1 MQKKIFIA
9 LIAIGGSFLCET
21 AEGQILKKLKDKVN
35 QAAGKTAGEKTGTN
49 TGDNTGNSGNSSTSS
64 NTTTSRP
71 SNKGGA
77 GLVSTPPDLAAN
89 MTSSEASF
97 KENKYSESRF
107 ALQQAIL
114 GVELQIGK
122 EILKSLPDSVSGLPK
137 IAEKD
142 KVASG
147 GWGWSGLTI
156 SRDYQRDDK
165 FLGVGIQDFSYL
177 GPAWSMFL
185 NGGMMNSQMENEKQK
200 MKNIM
205 VKGNKGVISYDDSKG
220 YTVVVMLTQGSALV
234 WEGVNF
240 ASEDEIMK
248 AVNAFDIDRIKKFLG
263 EK

>member
-1 MQKKIFIA
+1 MKKMHIA
-9 LIAIGGSFLCET
+9 LLALSGSMLCQSVD
-21 AEGQILKKLKDKVN
+21 AQLLKKLKDKVN
-35 QAAGKTAGEKTGTN
+35 QAADKASGDKTGTN
-49 TGDNTGNSGNSSTSS
+49 SGNTSGSSTGNSGSS
-64 NTTTSRP
+64 NTTTTRP
-71 SNKGGA
+71 TNKGGA
-77 GLVSTPPDLAAN
+77 GLISTPPDVNAN

-97 KENKYSESRF
+97 KDSKYSESRF

-122 EILKSLPDSVSGLPK
+122 EILKSLPDSVQGLPK

-142 KVASG
+142 KVASS

-156 SRDYQRDDK
+156 SRDYQKDDK

-185 NGGMMNSQMENEKQK
+185 QGGMMNSQVENDQQK
-200 MKNIM
+200 MKNIL

-220 YTVVVMLTQGSALV
+220 YTVVVMLNQGSALV

-240 ASEDEIMK
+240 ASEDDMMK
-248 AVNAFDIDRIKKFLG
+248 AVNTFDIDRIKKFLG

>member
-1 MQKKIFIA
+1 MVA
-9 LIAIGGSFLCET
+9 LCSTTIWQN
-21 AEGQILKKLKDKVN
+21 AEAQLLKKLKDKVN
-35 QAAGKTAGEKTGTN
+35 QAADKAVGDKTGTN
-49 TGDNTGNSGNSSTSS
+49 TGTNTGNTGTTGSSTSTS
-64 NTTTSRP
+64 SRP

-77 GLVSTPPDLAAN
+77 GLISTPPDIAAN

-97 KENKYSESRF
+97 KDNKFSESRY
-107 ALQQAIL
+107 ALQQSIL

-122 EILKSLPDSVSGLPK
+122 EILKSLPDSVQGLPK
-137 IAEKD
+137 ITEKD
-142 KVASG
+142 KVASS

-156 SRDYQRDDK
+156 SRDYQKDDK

-177 GPAWSMFL
+177 GPAWAMFL
-185 NGGMMNSQMENEKQK
+185 NGGMMNSQVENEKQK

-240 ASEDEIMK
+240 ASEDDIMK
-248 AVNAFDIDRIKKFLG
+248 AVNTFDIDRIKKFLG

>member
-1 MQKKIFIA
+1 MLIA
-9 LIAIGGSFLCET
+9 LMALYGCMISHSVDA
-21 AEGQILKKLKDKVN
+21 QILKKLKDKVN
-35 QAAGKTAGEKTGTN
+35 QAADKAVGSKTGTDPG
-49 TGDNTGNSGNSSTSS
+49 TGSGPATNSGST

-71 SNKGGA
+71 TNKGGA
-77 GLVSTPPDLAAN
+77 GLISTPPDVNAN
-89 MTSSEASF
+89 MASSETSF
-97 KENKYSESRF
+97 KANKYSESRF

-142 KVASG
+142 KVASS

-156 SRDYQRDDK
+156 SRDYQKDDK

-185 NGGMMNSQMENEKQK
+185 QGGMMNSQMENDQQK
-200 MKNIM
+200 MKNIL

-240 ASEDEIMK
+240 ATEADMMN

>member
-1 MQKKIFIA
+1 MYKKIFITLVA
-9 LIAIGGSFLCET
+9 LSGSISCMT
-21 AEGQILKKLKDKVN
+21 ADAQILKKLKDKVN
-35 QAAGKTAGEKTGTN
+35 QATDKAIGDKTGTN
-49 TGDNTGNSGNSSTSS
+49 SGNTANPNNGGSTNTTSS
-64 NTTTSRP
+64 RP
-71 SNKGGA
+71 TNKGGA
-77 GLVSTPPDLAAN
+77 GLISTPPDVNAN

-97 KENKYSESRF
+97 KDNKYSESRF

-114 GVELQIGK
+114 GVELQIGQ
-122 EILKSLPDSVSGLPK
+122 EILKSLPNEVMGLPK

-142 KVASG
+142 RVASS

-156 SRDYQRDDK
+156 SRDYQKEDK

-177 GPAWSMFL
+177 GPAWSMFMQ
-185 NGGMMNSQMENEKQK
+185 GGMMNSQVENEKQK

-234 WEGVNF
+234 WDGVNF
-240 ASEDEIMK
+240 ASEDEMMK
-248 AVNAFDIDRIKKFLG
+248 AVNEFDIDRIKKFLG